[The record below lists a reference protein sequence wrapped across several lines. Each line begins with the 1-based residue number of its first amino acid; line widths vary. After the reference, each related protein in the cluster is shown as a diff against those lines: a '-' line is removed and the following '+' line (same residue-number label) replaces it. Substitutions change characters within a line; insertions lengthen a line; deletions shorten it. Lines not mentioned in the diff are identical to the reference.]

1 MYRSSSPV
9 FDASELSAL
18 RRVKPLP
25 KRRRTSTSSDDPASE
40 TSSNDII
47 PPLIEHLESLKA
59 KIAIGASV
67 DELRPHAESLTAYL
81 PMGAAGVEER
91 LLRQL
96 EERDARAKEESLSE
110 DEHGDGDYVDHLQ
123 QPGNT
128 KKRKVPAHVIGSPRG
143 PDRASAQ
150 AGGDDEAGE
159 GSIGEDGNGERGAG
173 GDGTSTFTVPL
184 SMLARRRGR
193 LSAATVAGLKHKELL
208 KSRKRQLAAVLG
220 ALSVGDTLALDQ
232 ALSTTY
238 PLNSPMY
245 DDPKGTNKPPRIRL
259 SQRKGPRLGR
269 AARHA
274 MKFRH
279 PDSVPLPT
287 CQFTFNCPSAT
298 AERLAA
304 TKEEVAML
312 RKRFEAELAKQALKA
327 AKMAATE
334 RRKAS
339 PNSKSARSKNSE
351 RAQRRP
357 RTLNAPSPS
366 QQANDKGS
374 DHDSLGS
381 GGKSR
386 KSKKKKRSAL
396 ANASNPHHLRNYV
409 PSRLPN
415 AAPQVAQNNFLSPPP
430 LRFLAAD
437 IPPRRR
443 NKENASVP
451 STQIANAADEWIC
464 ALCEYK
470 LFYGDEHE
478 YRTAI
483 KNRKKVLKRRRRA
496 RERAAAA
503 ASGKIK
509 AKAPEKTT
517 LPEEEYAEF
526 DPSMPEEFSNSLNPR
541 SPSWKGDPNRQAERV
556 ECQDSVRV

>member
-81 PMGAAGVEER
+81 PAGAAGVEEK

-96 EERDARAKEESLSE
+96 EETDARFKETLSVMMSME
-110 DEHGDGDYVDHLQ
+110 TG
-123 QPGNT
+123 T
-128 KKRKVPAHVIGSPRG
+128 MWTICSSP
-143 PDRASAQ
+143 
-150 AGGDDEAGE
+150 E
-159 GSIGEDGNGERGAG
+159 I
-173 GDGTSTFTVPL
+173 
-184 SMLARRRGR
+184 RRRGR
-193 LSAATVAGLKHKELL
+193 RGKLSAATVAGLKHKELL
-208 KSRKRQLAAVLG
+208 KSRKRQLAAVL
-220 ALSVGDTLALDQ
+220 A
-232 ALSTTY
+232 
-238 PLNSPMY
+238 
-245 DDPKGTNKPPRIRL
+245 
-259 SQRKGPRLGR
+259 
-269 AARHA
+269 
-274 MKFRH
+274 
-279 PDSVPLPT
+279 
-287 CQFTFNCPSAT
+287 

-304 TKEEVAML
+304 TKEEVALL

-351 RAQRRP
+351 RAQRGP
-357 RTLNAPSPS
+357 RTLNAPPPS

-381 GGKSR
+381 GGKFR
-386 KSKKKKRSAL
+386 KSKKKKR
-396 ANASNPHHLRNYV
+396 
-409 PSRLPN
+409 
-415 AAPQVAQNNFLSPPP
+415 PQVAQNNFLSPPP

-451 STQIANAADEWIC
+451 SVNATDEWIC

-526 DPSMPEEFSNSLNPR
+526 DPSMPEEFSNSLNPGAFVE
-541 SPSWKGDPNRQAERV
+541 GDPNKQVERAERQIHSARLKKFAPIRTIHV
-556 ECQDSVRV
+556 SFVVRSGFSVVALDADLLRPAQRLNSGK

>member
-1 MYRSSSPV
+1 MYRPSSPV

-81 PMGAAGVEER
+81 PVGAAGVEEK
-91 LLRQL
+91 LRQL
-96 EERDARAKEESLSE
+96 EERDARFREESFSD

-150 AGGDDEAGE
+150 AGAGDEAGD
-159 GSIGEDGNGERGAG
+159 GNAGEDGNGERGADS
-173 GDGTSTFTVPL
+173 DGTSAFTVPL

-220 ALSVGDTLALDQ
+220 ALSLGDTLALDQ

-245 DDPKGTNKPPRIRL
+245 DDPKGTSKPPRILL
-259 SQRKGPRLGR
+259 SQRKAPRLAR

-339 PNSKSARSKNSE
+339 PNSKSARSKNPE

-357 RTLNAPSPS
+357 RTIAAPPPS
-366 QQANDKGS
+366 QQANDKSS
-374 DHDSLGS
+374 DQATDSVDDSLGS

-415 AAPQVAQNNFLSPPP
+415 AAPVVQNNSLSPLP

-437 IPPRRR
+437 IPRH
-443 NKENASVP
+443 KEKALVS
-451 STQIANAADEWIC
+451 STADEWIC

-503 ASGKIK
+503 ASGKIQAKTSEK
-509 AKAPEKTT
+509 AT
-517 LPEEEYAEF
+517 LAEEEYAEF

-556 ECQDSVRV
+556 ERQDSVRV